1 MALPLLTT
9 EQITRRFVR
18 YEQLVQRRSTY
29 EQKWQ
34 NLAHLMRPSRAS
46 IRWHYTP
53 GTPRTQQLFDGTALQ
68 ASHDLASALSG
79 SFTSTEFQ
87 FFGLK
92 MRYQP
97 LNDDWDTQMWLEEVA
112 TRMFLA
118 IQQSN
123 FGSESNQLYQ
133 DLVVFGTG
141 CMWMEALIAP
151 TGGFGGFRFR
161 TMPIGKYVLS
171 EEFDGSIKTLTRE
184 FSLPAHAVSAQW
196 PTRLSDKTKEKAERQ
211 PDEMVPILHTMQPM
225 TDRRSDR
232 QQFESRYFEK
242 EQKHELGATAYR
254 NFRYLVP
261 RWDKASDEEY
271 GTGQGDVAYPDT
283 ASLNRA
289 VEMRFKQWA
298 KAIDPPV
305 LTVDDGVIGK
315 LRMTAGTRTV
325 VRNLEA
331 VKEFQTTARFDVAQ
345 FAEEQLRQMIRNAF
359 FADQIQLPNK
369 PYMTAFEIQS
379 LLEIMQR
386 RLGPQ
391 LGRLKEEYARPLLNF
406 VFEEMWNGGEIP
418 PPPPLVIQ
426 AQAQGL
432 ATIDVEYESPLTR
445 VQRTSTVTAIERT
458 LQVAGPLAAASPDV
472 VDNLD
477 TDVTFRTM
485 AETNGVPAKLLRSIE
500 ARAQIRAARQA
511 AEQERA
517 EAEMGQ
523 LQSGNLKNMAQ
534 AAQAAGMTQAQPGTP
549 P

>member
-1 MALPLLTT
+1 MPIPFLTT
-9 EQITRRFVR
+9 DQVTSRFKRVDA
-18 YEQLVQRRSTY
+18 LMQRRSTY

-97 LNDDWDTQMWLEEVA
+97 LNEDWETQMWLEEVA
-112 TRMFLA
+112 QRMFLA

-141 CMWMEALIAP
+141 CMWMESTVAE
-151 TGGFGGFRFR
+151 TGGFGGLQFR
-161 TMPIGKYVLS
+161 TMPPGKYVLS
-171 EEFDGSIKTLTRE
+171 EEFDGSIKTLMRE
-184 FSLPAHAVSAQW
+184 LSLPAHAVAERW
-196 PTRLSDKTKEKAERQ
+196 PTRISERVKHLVERSS
-211 PDEMVPILHTMQPM
+211 DEMVPLLHTMQPLKER
-225 TDRRSDR
+225 TNDR

-242 EQKHELGATAYR
+242 DSKTELAATAYR

-271 GTGQGDVAYPDT
+271 GSGQGDVAYPDT

-298 KAIDPPV
+298 KAIDPPI

-325 VRNLEA
+325 VRNLDA
-331 VKEFQTTARFDVAQ
+331 VKEFQTSAKFDVAN

-391 LGRLKEEYARPLLNF
+391 LGRLKEEYARPLLTF

-418 PPPPLVIQ
+418 PPPPLVQQ

-432 ATIDVEYESPLTR
+432 ASLDVEYESPLTR

-458 LQVAGPLAAASPDV
+458 LQVAGPLTAADPYV
-472 VDNLD
+472 TDNLD
-477 TDVTFRTM
+477 TDETFRMM
-485 AETNGVPAKLLRSIE
+485 AETNGVPSKLLRSLKVRDGIRDARNQAE
-500 ARAQIRAARQA
+500 A
-511 AEQERA
+511 ERS

-523 LQSGNLKNMAQ
+523 LQTGNVKNLAQ
-534 AAQAAGMTQAQPGTP
+534 AAQAAGMTQQPGAP
-549 P
+549 PA